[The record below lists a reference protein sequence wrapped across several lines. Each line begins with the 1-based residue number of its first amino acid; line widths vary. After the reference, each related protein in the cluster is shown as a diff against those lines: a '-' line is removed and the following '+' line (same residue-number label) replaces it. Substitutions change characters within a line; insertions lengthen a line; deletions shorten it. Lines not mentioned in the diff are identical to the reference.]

1 MTMMDGYWFGFG
13 GLVMLLF
20 WVFLI
25 AGIVW
30 LVLTLGRSQARTGE
44 GTGSARRILE
54 ERLARGEIDVEEF
67 RSRRAAL
74 EEHGR

>member
-30 LVLTLGRSQARTGE
+30 LVLTLGRSQVRTGE

>member
-1 MTMMDGYWFGFG
+1 MGDGYWFGFG

-20 WVFLI
+20 WVFLV

-30 LVLTLGRSQARTGE
+30 LVLTLTRSQARTGE

-54 ERLARGEIDVEEF
+54 ERLARGEIDIEEF
-67 RSRRAAL
+67 RPRRATL
-74 EEHGR
+74 EEQGR